1 MNLHEF
7 QSKQWLVRYGVA
19 VPRGVAVRALSEL
32 DGALGPLAEIPRRVV
47 KAQIHAGARG
57 KAGGVRVVEGDAA
70 LRAAVT
76 DLLGSALATPQTH
89 GRRLPVE
96 TVLVEETLE
105 VAHEYYLALLVDR
118 ARERVALIASADGGM
133 DIETVAANTPER
145 IHTVHVEPAAGLQ
158 GYQARQL
165 AFAIGLPAALV
176 GSFSKLVLGLYRFFM
191 DSDASLLEI
200 NPLVQTVDA
209 RLLALDAK
217 VNLDDNALARHPDL
231 LALRDRAQ
239 EDPAEAAA
247 AEQELNFIKLDGKI
261 GCMVKGAGLAMATM
275 DLIQLHGGM
284 PANFLDV
291 GGGTTAARVAEAFKL
306 ILQDDKVRA
315 ILVNIFGGIV
325 RCDLIAEGIL
335 QAVQEVG
342 VPVPVVVRLEGT
354 NAEQG
359 RALLDQS
366 GLNLI
371 TASGLTDAAQ
381 RAVAAAGVQA

>member
-7 QSKQWLVRYGVA
+7 QAKQWLARYGVA
-19 VPRGVAVRALSEL
+19 VPQGVAVRSATELEQLPTELAAL
-32 DGALGPLAEIPRRVV
+32 PKTVV

-57 KAGGVRVVEGDAA
+57 KAGGVRVVEGGDA
-70 LRAAVT
+70 LRAAVE
-76 DLLGSALATPQTH
+76 DLLGSRLATPQTH
-89 GRRLPVE
+89 GRALPVE
-96 TVLVEETLE
+96 TVLVEETLA

-118 ARERVALIASADGGM
+118 ARERVAVMASADGGM
-133 DIETVAANTPER
+133 DIEAVAEKTPER
-145 IHTVHVEPAAGLQ
+145 IHTVHVDPAAGLQ

-165 AFAIGLPAALV
+165 AFAIGLPATLV
-176 GSFSKLVLGLYRFFM
+176 GSFSTLVLGLYRFFM
-191 DSDASLLEI
+191 ESDASLVEI
-200 NPLVQTVDA
+200 NPLVETDDG
-209 RLLALDAK
+209 RLIALDAK
-217 VNLDDNALARHPDL
+217 VNLDDNAIARHPDL

-239 EDPAEAAA
+239 EDPAESAA
-247 AEQELNFIKLDGKI
+247 AEHELNFIKLDGNI
-261 GCMVKGAGLAMATM
+261 GCMVNGAGLAMATM

-306 ILQDDKVRA
+306 ILQDAKVKA

-354 NAEQG
+354 KAEEG

-366 GLNLI
+366 GLNLM